1 MMSPQGANL
10 LWKPKAL
17 RLLQSKSQR
26 TAWFELPHAS
36 SGMDGFCDADNGMNW
51 DLCGKFSS
59 EEACEAKKSACKWS
73 PGDPFPGFCGV
84 RDDPAS
90 EMLCKKNTQPMDC
103 VSSSCQ
109 WYRYPMGPGP
119 VQWNH
124 WVLNKTA
131 ETYRIQDPKEGLRCW
146 VAERQMLKKTDV
158 ILPPEFAMT

>member
-1 MMSPQGANL
+1 MARNTL
-10 LWKPKAL
+10 LTVLCFASAFGDLHEGIVESDIDDPSGTSEAV

-124 WVLNKTA
+124 
-131 ETYRIQDPKEGLRCW
+131 
-146 VAERQMLKKTDV
+146 
-158 ILPPEFAMT
+158 

>member
-1 MMSPQGANL
+1 MSLQGANL

-36 SGMDGFCDADNGMNW
+36 SGMDGFCDADGAMNR
-51 DLCGKFSS
+51 DLCGKLSS
-59 EEACEAKKSACKWS
+59 EEACVSKKSACKWS
-73 PGDPFPGFCGV
+73 TGDPFPGFCGV

-103 VSSSCQ
+103 VSSTCQ

-124 WVLNKTA
+124 WGLNKDA

-146 VAERQMLKKTDV
+146 SWKANAASKRQMWK
-158 ILPPEFAMT
+158 PPEFAMT